1 MARWIGIVEEDVA
14 VVEAADG
21 MVIGVMEEEEELVMD
36 I

>member
-14 VVEAADG
+14 VVEATDG
-21 MVIGVMEEEEELVMD
+21 MVIRVMEEEEELVMD